1 MLTFHLTPKSSNA
14 KTGPIPVS
22 TSSREL
28 CPVTCPFREKGCYA
42 KGGPLAIHWAAV
54 TAGNRGDTWPVFL
67 EKIAALPTAQ
77 LWRHNQAGDLY
88 DPNSLVGQTA
98 LRALADANTGKR
110 GFTYTH
116 HHLVG
121 AGAAAAIAATAAGF
135 TVNQS
140 TESLTAAD
148 AAVAAGL
155 HAVVVVRSDETRAT
169 FRTPAGNRVA
179 VCPAQRRD
187 GVTCATCGLCQSRDQ
202 SLVIAFKAHGSARR
216 TVDAIVD
223 AVEA

>member
-22 TSSREL
+22 TSSRDL
-28 CPVTCPFREKGCYA
+28 CPTTCPFREKGCYA
-42 KGGPLAIHWAAV
+42 KGGPLAIHWATV
-54 TAGNRGDTWPVFL
+54 TAGTRGDAWPVFL
-67 EKIAALPTAQ
+67 EKITALPAGQ

-88 DPNSLVGQTA
+88 DPNSLIGQTA
-98 LRALADANTGKR
+98 LRALTEANTGKR

-116 HHLVG
+116 HRLAGAGVG
-121 AGAAAAIAATAAGF
+121 AAVAATAAGF

-140 TESLTAAD
+140 TESLAAAD

-155 HAVVVVRSDETRAT
+155 HAVVVVPSTEQRAT

-202 SLVIAFKAHGSARR
+202 DLVVAFRAHGSARR
-216 TVDAIVD
+216 SVD
-223 AVEA
+223 AVLAAD